1 MSIFLGGA
9 ELPDLVNS
17 DELAAPRVAA
27 VVEKSV
33 INTPIVFEGEQ
44 STGQPITL
52 VGGDD
57 TAWITRSRLLAI
69 QAMADVPGATY
80 TLSYEGV
87 ERTVRFRNEDP
98 PAVFAEP
105 LVPRPN
111 ASGTDYYRNVTIK
124 LMEV

>member
-1 MSIFLGGA
+1 MSIFLGGV
-9 ELPDLVNS
+9 ELPDLVNA
-17 DELAAPRVAA
+17 DEWSAARVAA
-27 VVEKSV
+27 VVERSV

-57 TAWITRSRLLAI
+57 TAWITRQTLLAI
-69 QAMADVPGATY
+69 KALADVPGATY

-87 ERTVRFRNEDP
+87 ATVVRFRNEDP

-111 ASGTDYYRNVTIK
+111 AASTDYYRNVTIK